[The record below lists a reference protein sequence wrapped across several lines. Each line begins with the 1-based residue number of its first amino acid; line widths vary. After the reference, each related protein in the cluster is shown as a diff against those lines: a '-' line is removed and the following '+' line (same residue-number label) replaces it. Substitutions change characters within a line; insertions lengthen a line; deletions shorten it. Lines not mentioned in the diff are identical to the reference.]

1 MPHPPDVALRPCG
14 LKHNNNQI
22 KTIMAKKN
30 ETQGNQEQLI
40 ETLNKS
46 EAFLTKYKKR
56 IIAALVLLVAVIVG
70 IIAWNSYSD
79 SRNEKASTAL
89 ARCQELYQTMDF
101 DKALKGDSLGTPGFI
116 QIASEYGNTKA
127 GNLANLY
134 AGLCY
139 AKQDKWEEAVKYLD
153 LFSPKDDALISP
165 LAVIAMGDAYA
176 NVKQLDKAL
185 DAFQKAA
192 KMADKASESG
202 RSNSVTPIALKK
214 AAFILM
220 EQKKNDEALK
230 IFQDIKDNYLGSPA
244 QQDIDKYIEFLTK

>member
-1 MPHPPDVALRPCG
+1 
-14 LKHNNNQI
+14 
-22 KTIMAKKN
+22 MAKKKAKEN
-30 ETQGNQEQLI
+30 SELM

-46 EAFLTKYKKR
+46 EAFLTKYKKT
-56 IIAALVLLVAVIVG
+56 IIFCLVALIVLIG
-70 IIAWNSYSD
+70 AIIAWKNYSA

-89 ARCQELYQTMDF
+89 ARCQDLYMMQDF

-153 LFSPKDDALISP
+153 SFSPKGDLMVSP

-185 DAFQKAA
+185 SAFQKAA
-192 KMADKASESG
+192 SMADKAAESG
-202 RSNSVTPIALKK
+202 TNNSVTPIALKK

-230 IFQDIKDNYLGSPA
+230 LFQTIKEKYLGSSA
-244 QQDIDKYIEFLTK
+244 QQDIDKYIEYLTK

>member
-1 MPHPPDVALRPCG
+1 
-14 LKHNNNQI
+14 
-22 KTIMAKKN
+22 MAKKKATEN
-30 ETQGNQEQLI
+30 SEI
-40 ETLNKS
+40 METLNKS
-46 EAFLTKYKKR
+46 EAFLTKYKKT
-56 IIAALVLLVAVIVG
+56 IIFCLVALIVLIG
-70 IIAWNSYSD
+70 AIIAWKNYSA

-89 ARCQELYQTMDF
+89 ARCQDLYMMQDF

-153 LFSPKDDALISP
+153 AFSPKGDLMVSP
-165 LAVIAMGDAYA
+165 LAVVAMGDAYA

-185 DAFQKAA
+185 SAFEKAA
-192 KMADKASESG
+192 SMADKAAESG
-202 RSNSVTPIALKK
+202 TNNSVTPIALKK

-230 IFQDIKDNYLGSPA
+230 MFQTIKDKYLGSSA
-244 QQDIDKYIEFLTK
+244 QQDIDKYIEYLTK